1 MIVLDALVWVLKIVP
16 TTLIIVGGAI
26 DQPISFLGGLGHEGV
41 PIEEPVHVVSG
52 HRYGSLKVD
61 LPFTERSLWYYAGDE
76 PERDGGVDENT
87 YTFRI
92 HDFGDTVGLDGHES
106 GEDCFLSREQVC
118 KQCLNYGG
126 GY

>member
-1 MIVLDALVWVLKIVP
+1 MIVLDALVWVLKIIP
-16 TTLIIVGGAI
+16 TTLIIVGASL
-26 DQPISFLGGLGHEGV
+26 DQPISFLGSLGHEGAPV
-41 PIEEPVHVVSG
+41 VEPLHVVSG

-61 LPFTERSLWYYAGDE
+61 LPFTDRSLWYYAGDE

-87 YTFRI
+87 YTIRI

-106 GEDCFLSREQVC
+106 GEDCFLPREMLC
-118 KQCLNYGG
+118 KQCLNYGA